1 MFEMNKKL
9 LAMAVGAAIAL
20 PGAALADGP
29 KVYGKVNVSLEQYE
43 PELSEYDDT
52 LAVDALKEASQD
64 RWQLDSNASRLG
76 VKGDF
81 DLDIADLK
89 AIYKLEYEIA
99 VDDGNAVFKQRNIF
113 GGFKGG
119 FGTIMAGKFDTPL
132 KTAQGKVDQFN
143 DVDGDI
149 KNILAGETRADNIIQ
164 YSTPKLADLVTLNIA
179 IMPAENNDLNGALDN
194 KAKNDNGLADKTSIS
209 AVFEQGGLYAAIAMD
224 QNNDDNTM
232 VIDDVTG
239 SPVDILRL
247 VVAYK
252 ADAFELGLL
261 HQTAEEADDDETV
274 VPNIKGGEETST
286 VLSGAFKMDRWKFKA
301 QYGMTESSQLLKNDA
316 TNNPRELS
324 DDPSLTLTAFGVDY
338 KLAKSSKLYGYYAEI
353 EADGGLT
360 AAGLAAINPTTAKNS
375 LSDTTLGFGFE
386 HKF

>member
-1 MFEMNKKL
+1 MNKKL
-9 LAMAVGAAIAL
+9 LAMAVGAAIAF

-81 DLDIADLK
+81 DLDVANLT

-119 FGTIMAGKFDTPL
+119 FGTIMAGNFDTPL
-132 KTAQGKVDQFN
+132 KTSQGKIDQFN
-143 DVDGDI
+143 DIDGDI
-149 KNILAGETRADNIIQ
+149 KTILRGETRASNIIQ
-164 YSTPKLADLVTLNIA
+164 YSTPKLADMVTLNIA
-179 IMPAENNDLNGALDN
+179 IMPAENDDLNGGLDN

-209 AVFEQGGLYAAIAMD
+209 AVFEQGGLYAALAMD
-224 QNNDDNTM
+224 KNNDDKTLI
-232 VIDDVTG
+232 IDDTAG
-239 SPVDILRL
+239 APVDILRL
-247 VVAYK
+247 VLAYK
-252 ADAFELGLL
+252 TDAFELGLL
-261 HQTAEEADDDETV
+261 HQTAEETDDDKSGFPTIV
-274 VPNIKGGEETST
+274 KAGEETST

-301 QYGMTESSQLLKNDA
+301 QYGMTESSQLLKEDA
-316 TNNPRELS
+316 LNNNPRELS

-338 KLAKSSKLYGYYAEI
+338 KMAKASKVYAYYAEV
-353 EADGGLT
+353 EADTGLT
-360 AAGLAAINPTTAKNS
+360 QDGINAINPLTAKKT